1 LFNPGVKII
10 RIIKEF
16 LVRSYGNMQLFST
29 IKKRVKNSISFLTD
43 ENTAK
48 KIVNKIKVHE
58 RI

>member
-1 LFNPGVKII
+1 
-10 RIIKEF
+10 
-16 LVRSYGNMQLFST
+16 MQLFST

-58 RI
+58 RIWEIIIKWPNCDIVNW